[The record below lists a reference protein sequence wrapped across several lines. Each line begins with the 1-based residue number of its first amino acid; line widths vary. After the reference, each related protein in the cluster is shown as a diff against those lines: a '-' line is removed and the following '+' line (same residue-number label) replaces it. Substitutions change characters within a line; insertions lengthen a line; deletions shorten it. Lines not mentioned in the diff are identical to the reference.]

1 MKYTFNIL
9 LTHLAWL
16 VHVVTEMQV
25 WSPDQPGGGA
35 GAWRGGA
42 GRDYRTADCIT
53 IAGSSLW
60 SV

>member
-35 GAWRGGA
+35 GA